1 VAAVFMA
8 AEAEEA
14 SMVAADL
21 MAARGLLAE
30 EVTTKAAAFVV
41 DQRRVITE
49 WAAVHTAGLKVAAIP
64 ARSEIIRR
72 MFVPQSTTVS
82 GIRLATPV
90 APRVPVKDVTP

>member
-1 VAAVFMA
+1 VVAAVAVFMA
-8 AEAEEA
+8 AEPAGA
-14 SMVAADL
+14 PMVAADL
-21 MAARGLLAE
+21 MAA
-30 EVTTKAAAFVV
+30 EVTSKAAAFVV

-49 WAAVHTAGLKVAAIP
+49 WAAVHTAGLKLAAIP

-90 APRVPVKDVTP
+90 APRVPVKDVIP